1 MLIMKIISKLTFIVI
16 IIVPVLLFSACSSNT
31 VETYDK
37 LTVAVSI
44 VPQETFVK
52 EVAGD
57 IVDVITIIPP
67 GKSPANYA
75 PAPQDLSKLSR
86 SSIYFTIGVQAEQST
101 IIPKLKD
108 INDDIKIID
117 ISDAVRKQYSE
128 REFSPGQRDPHIWLS
143 PKRAIIMVESIA
155 QELSSVD
162 SKNSDIYQRN
172 ALNYIDKLK
181 ELDKEIENSFDKM
194 KDRTFIIY
202 HPSLGYFADDYGLT
216 MVSIQ
221 SEGKDAAPDDLK
233 RVIDTAKKHEIKT
246 VFYQAEIDSRH
257 SEVIAAEI
265 KGKAVEIA
273 PLAPDYIDNLK
284 KIAALIV
291 SSHE

>member
-1 MLIMKIISKLTFIVI
+1 MKIICKLNFIVT
-16 IIVPVLLFSACSSNT
+16 IVVPLLLFSACSSNT
-31 VETYDK
+31 IKTYDK

-52 EVAGD
+52 EIAGD
-57 IVDVITIIPP
+57 IVDVITVIPP

-75 PAPQDLSKLSR
+75 PAPQGLEKLSH
-86 SSIYFTIGVQAEQST
+86 SSIYFTIGVPAEQSS
-101 IIPKLKD
+101 IIPRLKE
-108 INDDIKIID
+108 INDDIRIID
-117 ISDAVRKQYSE
+117 MSDAVRKQYPE

-155 QELSSVD
+155 QELSSID
-162 SKNSDIYQRN
+162 NKNSDVYQKN
-172 ALNYIDKLK
+172 ALSYIDKLK
-181 ELDKEIENSFDKM
+181 KLDIEIENSFDKL
-194 KDRTFIIY
+194 KNRAFITY

-216 MVSIQ
+216 MISIQ
-221 SEGKDAAPDDLK
+221 SEGKDATPNDLQ
-233 RVIDTAKKHEIKT
+233 RVIDAAKKYDIKT

-257 SEVIAAEI
+257 SQVIASELG
-265 KGKAVEIA
+265 GKAVEIA

-291 SSHE
+291 NSHE